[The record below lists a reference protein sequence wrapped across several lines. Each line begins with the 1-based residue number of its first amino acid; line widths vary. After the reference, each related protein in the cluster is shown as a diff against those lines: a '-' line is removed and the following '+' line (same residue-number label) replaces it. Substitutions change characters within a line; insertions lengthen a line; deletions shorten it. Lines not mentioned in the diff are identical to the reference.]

1 MILSLEGSSSLD
13 WRQNEHRIQF
23 SLKPAMRGH
32 RKVYM
37 DLNVRVGTK
46 DLGMDGRVFLSESK
60 SLGKADFE

>member
-1 MILSLEGSSSLD
+1 
-13 WRQNEHRIQF
+13 
-23 SLKPAMRGH
+23 MRGH

-60 SLGKADFE
+60 SLGKADFEQGKEKACEDT